1 MRRLQCNY
9 YEQATPQKRPSVID
23 VVVILSKN
31 KRDAKRRLVD
41 AQRKHPILITVIMHS
56 ASSPRPS
63 LQTGP
68 ISNCKLKTIFVNSTK
83 YTKYTIPV
91 CIHCTCRVCVYDVL
105 TNPEHRGG
113 TSYEKLRG
121 RKSARKKFCRCPLT
135 IPVCPSL
142 FWGAHV
148 FFALQLRDAI

>member
-121 RKSARKKFCRCPLT
+121 RKSARKNFAGAL
-135 IPVCPSL
+135 SL
-142 FWGAHV
+142 FQ
-148 FFALQLRDAI
+148 FAPHFLGGHMSFLPSS